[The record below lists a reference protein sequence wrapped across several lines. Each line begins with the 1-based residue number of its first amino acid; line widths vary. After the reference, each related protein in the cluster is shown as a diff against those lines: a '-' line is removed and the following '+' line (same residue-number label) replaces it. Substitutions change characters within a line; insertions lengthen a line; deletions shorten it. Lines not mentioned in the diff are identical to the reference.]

1 MTTPNPLQGPGTAED
16 AIAFIL
22 ENPEGNAAREPVT
35 FLRHWSSGDALG
47 WTGYH
52 QWLTARR
59 EAHKLTKAGQYA
71 AQTNRIVFVQKA
83 FLYSGI
89 AAILGGGVAVALGY
103 SSLVAP
109 LVMGGL
115 LLIFLMVMGSLFQPI
130 GRAP

>member
-1 MTTPNPLQGPGTAED
+1 MTPNLLQGPGTAED

-22 ENPEGNAAREPVT
+22 ENPESLAAREPVT

-47 WTGYH
+47 WIDYY

-83 FLYSGI
+83 FLYSGVAVI
-89 AAILGGGVAVALGY
+89 AGGGVAGFLGY
-103 SSLVAP
+103 SALAAP
-109 LVMGGL
+109 LVLGGL
-115 LLIFLMVMGSLFQPI
+115 LLIFVMVMGSLLVPI
-130 GRAP
+130 GPTP